1 MFCSKCG
8 YDNPE
13 ESEYCISCGNPMTA
27 TIVNDDRPSHVQSSY
42 VLPQK
47 STGLG
52 IVLSFILLGL
62 GHLYT
67 GLVGKGIILIIIS
80 IVLWTLSIL
89 TLGITAVIYVVLWIW
104 GMYDVNNKINEYN
117 EHLRRVGSP
126 PW

>member
-13 ESEYCISCGNPMTA
+13 ESEYCTSCGNPMTA
-27 TIVNDDRPSHVQSSY
+27 TIVNDKAPQHTQSSY
-42 VLPQK
+42 VLPPK

-52 IVLSFILLGL
+52 IVLSFLLLGL

-67 GLVGKGIILIIIS
+67 GLIGKGIILMILS
-80 IVLWTLSIL
+80 IVLLA
-89 TLGITAVIYVVLWIW
+89 LGITAVIYVILWIW
-104 GMYDVNNKINEYN
+104 GMYDVNKKINEYN
-117 EHLRRVGSP
+117 EYLRRVGSP